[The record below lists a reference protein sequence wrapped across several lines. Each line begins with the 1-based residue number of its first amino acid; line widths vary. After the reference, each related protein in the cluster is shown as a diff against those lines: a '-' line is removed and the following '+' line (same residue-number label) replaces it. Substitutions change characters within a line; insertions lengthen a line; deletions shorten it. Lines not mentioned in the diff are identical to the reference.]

1 MLLHI
6 FHDCKNEIK
15 IKRSD
20 ESMHDKTYNLV
31 CVPSEDSGQ
40 PVYLLSLTSLLLAL
54 YGGKAE

>member
-1 MLLHI
+1 ML

-20 ESMHDKTYNLV
+20 EPMHDKTYNLV

-40 PVYLLSLTSLLLAL
+40 SVYQLSLTSPLFTF
-54 YGGKAE
+54 YGELRNQ